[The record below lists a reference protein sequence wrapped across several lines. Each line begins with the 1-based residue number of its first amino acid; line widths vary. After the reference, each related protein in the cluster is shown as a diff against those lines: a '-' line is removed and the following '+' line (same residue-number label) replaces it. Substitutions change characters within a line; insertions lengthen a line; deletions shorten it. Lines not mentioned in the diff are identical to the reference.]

1 MSAWL
6 EYRFDYIGP
15 GAGAAVYIYGYGNTE
30 AVAYS
35 AVVYALEGEAYYPL
49 GQINMTQT
57 EVTRDGGG
65 SIARTV
71 VVQNLAPFNPCEV
84 DINII
89 AESY

>member
-1 MSAWL
+1 
-6 EYRFDYIGP
+6 
-15 GAGAAVYIYGYGNTE
+15 
-30 AVAYS
+30 
-35 AVVYALEGEAYYPL
+35 
-49 GQINMTQT
+49 MTQT